1 MDLHESVKLV
11 RASIR
16 NQKKMVNVKKKNT
29 VTEINVLM
37 GSSTDWTEHR
47 KVSMRLKIGR

>member
-16 NQKKMVNVKKKNT
+16 NQKKMVNVKKNT